1 MMFCRYRRRLVL
13 ELGTKSPMHAEQQA
27 SEKGSAA
34 TQIKLCNGGMQAVK
48 RICHTCYKAILA
60 PFSFLVQQPSST
72 KPHDLETV
80 AVS

>member
-1 MMFCRYRRRLVL
+1 
-13 ELGTKSPMHAEQQA
+13 MHAEQQA

-72 KPHDLETV
+72 NRMILKQWQFHEAATIRRHVRDLV
-80 AVS
+80 N